1 MDIGFHW
8 APDNTYGPMKF
19 GVRAQLRRRF
29 YLYRSVPFV
38 MLAVGCA
45 MTAAAVT
52 TIATRQQAATA
63 AAFRSDT
70 LALQRVV
77 QVELD
82 TVVAVTHAA
91 SALLAASPEI
101 NFVEFRAFV
110 SGLQLR
116 ERYPGLEGI
125 GFAPRVDRSGLRGF
139 VRAASLDGVANLKVR
154 PAGLRTV
161 YFPAVLLEPRNSINA
176 TVIGFDL
183 ASDVAL
189 LEAMRRAR
197 DSGSPAITQLLTS
210 SPLAGRNLREFVLYL
225 PVYRRGAPIASIAQ
239 RRQALVGF
247 VFSRLQPDEMFGDT
261 VAAAAARSLDISLY
275 DTADHTDALLVTSG
289 ERAGGVQSNAT
300 VSIGGRQWML
310 VASSRDASAAAL
322 PAEAQRILIAGA
334 LLSLLLF
341 ALMRMQVL
349 AWQTAETHAA
359 ELRAADRAKD
369 EFLAVLSHELRTPLN
384 AMLGWL
390 SMLRSGG
397 VREDRRA
404 HALEIIDRNAHAQA
418 QLIDDL
424 LEVSRIL
431 MGKMRLDKRPLSVVP
446 AVSSVIE
453 SLRPTADAKGVTL
466 HGIDQTEADT
476 LVISADA
483 GRFAQIMTNLIA
495 NGVKFTP
502 SGGAVWVNVDAAH
515 DNVKISV
522 RDTGIGIAPEFLP
535 YVFDRFRQA
544 DASPTRSHSGLGM
557 GLAIVRDL
565 VLLHGGHIEAYS
577 NGVNQGALFVITLP
591 VIGDDAAGANGS
603 EVVFAGT

>member
-1 MDIGFHW
+1 
-8 APDNTYGPMKF
+8 MKL

-29 YLYRSVPFV
+29 DIHRSVPFV
-38 MLAVGCA
+38 VLALGCV
-45 MTAAAVT
+45 MTATAVT
-52 TIATRQQAATA
+52 TIATRQQAAIA
-63 AAFRSDT
+63 SAFHSDT
-70 LALQRVV
+70 ITVQRVLQV
-77 QVELD
+77 QLD
-82 TVVAVTHAA
+82 TMVAVTHAA

-101 NFVEFRAFV
+101 NFIEFRAFV

-116 ERYPGLEGI
+116 DRYPGLEGI
-125 GFAPRVDRSGLRGF
+125 GFAPRVDRSGLRAF
-139 VRAASLDGVANLKVR
+139 VKAASLDGVANSKVR
-154 PAGLRTV
+154 PAGVRTE
-161 YFPAVLLEPRNSINA
+161 YFPAVLLEPLDTGNTA
-176 TVIGFDL
+176 VIGFDL
-183 ASDVAL
+183 ASERAL
-189 LEAMRRAR
+189 LDAMNRAR
-197 DSGSPAITQLLTS
+197 DSGAPVITPLLNP

-225 PVYRRGAPIASIAQ
+225 PVYRRSAAIGSIGE
-239 RRQALVGF
+239 RRRALVGF
-247 VFSRLQPDEMFGDT
+247 VFSRLRPDAMFGDT
-261 VAAAAARSLDISLY
+261 FAAAAARSLDISIY
-275 DTADHTDALLVTSG
+275 DGSKDADALLVTFG
-289 ERAGGVQSNAT
+289 ERAGSVQSNAT
-300 VSIGGRQWML
+300 VSIGGRQWL
-310 VASSRDASAAAL
+310 VVASPGEASAAAL
-322 PAEAQRILIAGA
+322 PPEAQRILVAGV

-390 SMLRSGG
+390 SMLRNGG
-397 VREDRRA
+397 VSEDRRV

-446 AVSSVIE
+446 AVSSVID
-453 SLRPTADAKGVTL
+453 SLRPAADAKGVTL
-466 HGIDQTEADT
+466 HGVDQAEADT
-476 LVISADA
+476 VMVSADA
-483 GRFAQIMTNLIA
+483 GRFTQIMTNLIT

-502 SGGAVWVNVDAAH
+502 FGGAVWVNVDAAH

-544 DASPTRSHSGLGM
+544 DASTTRSYSGLGM
-557 GLAIVRDL
+557 GLAIVHDL

-577 NGVNQGALFVITLP
+577 NGLNQGALFVITLP
-591 VIGDDAAGANGS
+591 VIAGDGADDS
-603 EVVFAGT
+603 ELVFAGT